1 MEQKFEEDLKSHQ
14 EHVDKIKSLA
24 EEILSSCHPNAVRF
38 VKYYLTITQTRW
50 DQVKNDE
57 KHFFIPFFKNSH
69 HTEIVNH
76 NCTRLVLFT
85 LQFTLQLIIFVF
97 TFIRF
102 T

>member
-57 KHFFIPFFKNSH
+57 KYFLFHFLKIHIIQK
-69 HTEIVNH
+69 
-76 NCTRLVLFT
+76 L
-85 LQFTLQLIIFVF
+85 LIITAHILFCLHF
-97 TFIRF
+97 SSPYN
-102 T
+102 